1 MRLWS
6 IICTFLLNLNCCSI
20 SFFMVNVSVSLTT
33 VLAGN
38 FNYSLCFVFMI
49 LYYVYY
55 YSWAPN
61 TNSLYVLN
69 LVNFHNKVHCAIDS
83 EWCMRP
89 FVQGCINPLRWR
101 WISGQMKRK
110 RWDTPVILNPVQ
122 HIKLSSLQ
130 LSLKFPLFSSCN
142 KLTQPL
148 VEWFL
153 VGHKQ

>member
-1 MRLWS
+1 MVRKKKQWNS
-6 IICTFLLNLNCCSI
+6 EAGSTFLLNLNCCSI

-61 TNSLYVLN
+61 TNTNSLYVLN

-89 FVQGCINPLRWR
+89 FVQGSIILYVGDESAARWKGNGGTR
-101 WISGQMKRK
+101 LSFWTQSN
-110 RWDTPVILNPVQ
+110 TSNSP
-122 HIKLSSLQ
+122 LSSSPSSFHC
-130 LSLKFPLFSSCN
+130 SLPATN
-142 KLTQPL
+142 
-148 VEWFL
+148 
-153 VGHKQ
+153 